1 MPHPKPSLKAPP
13 SKRMRYSVRLTPS
26 PPKDLN
32 MRPNSPNRKTSKNA
46 KANSKAS
53 AKANSNANAK
63 AMANRMSATTERGKM
78 RANMRKILSRKILP

>member
-46 KANSKAS
+46 KANF
-53 AKANSNANAK
+53 KANANEK
-63 AMANRMSATTERGKM
+63 AMANRMKTTTERGKM
-78 RANMRKILSRKILP
+78 SANMRKILSRRVLP